1 MLATGRTDKNTRAFA
16 SKLELGLLRK
26 WALAG
31 GNEDNI
37 MELLTFGKNK
47 KEVWLSDTMRLW
59 FDFMIHRKRNPYEL
73 FVTHFT
79 ERSRDKELV
88 EFLDATEGDTWAR
101 TVAPIFAEHL
111 LQIWEDSDISV
122 VRSYE
127 LLGLN
132 KENPDTLLRNP
143 MLSWWINYVE
153 LLGSDPYQ
161 MLLLT
166 MKKHMSDKNI
176 NSILAAAKADGTN
189 ESIWR
194 ILLHLQEKRQRLKR
208 EYPQVE
214 RWQMDGKRVDDV
226 FNDLKLQHKGK
237 EMLGTKKWNAW
248 VSYVTFLE
256 EQKQVKDQ
264 RETAMVIYSVLKSK
278 LSSQDLTKL
287 VATAKTVEETQ
298 EIAKKWEWR
307 IAQRTSDDV
316 FDLLKLKEKGD
327 AVFETPE
334 FKSWMFYVKELNSA
348 RKRNDDVELA
358 NQLYRHYDLKV
369 VKMLEQS
376 EKTASAKND
385 EDTISIVRML
395 LKVFEKKKSLEKTS
409 PVEMKLE
416 KTSPVEMKLEK
427 TSPVDMDIEESS
439 PVNMELEE
447 TSHEKKRLGKR
458 PRTSSLALP
467 MRI

>member
-1 MLATGRTDKNTRAFA
+1 
-16 SKLELGLLRK
+16 
-26 WALAG
+26 
-31 GNEDNI
+31 
-37 MELLTFGKNK
+37 
-47 KEVWLSDTMRLW
+47 
-59 FDFMIHRKRNPYEL
+59 
-73 FVTHFT
+73 
-79 ERSRDKELV
+79 
-88 EFLDATEGDTWAR
+88 
-101 TVAPIFAEHL
+101 
-111 LQIWEDSDISV
+111 
-122 VRSYE
+122 
-127 LLGLN
+127 
-132 KENPDTLLRNP
+132 
-143 MLSWWINYVE
+143 
-153 LLGSDPYQ
+153 
-161 MLLLT
+161 
-166 MKKHMSDKNI
+166 
-176 NSILAAAKADGTN
+176 
-189 ESIWR
+189 
-194 ILLHLQEKRQRLKR
+194 
-208 EYPQVE
+208 
-214 RWQMDGKRVDDV
+214 
-226 FNDLKLQHKGK
+226 
-237 EMLGTKKWNAW
+237 
-248 VSYVTFLE
+248 
-256 EQKQVKDQ
+256 
-264 RETAMVIYSVLKSK
+264 MVIYSVLKSK